1 MRSRAAGGA
10 AGFAIIAFAMASIFE
25 ASDLAAAPPVAAAR
39 PVTKAKPREVEPAL
53 PQASVSLKVTPG
65 KDGGPWT
72 LKIENTGELP
82 VRIAADARLLSFE
95 LTPPAATET
104 DPKKK
109 TAKAPAVLRC
119 TLPDD
124 ARPSTDEGSDL
135 VVPSKR
141 SWSASFDPLF
151 YCFGARERAALTTG
165 TSVKARFGFGAPTQK
180 ANAPNAP
187 FAVTPVGAAV
197 GKIGPAKYIESDAF
211 ALTETV
217 SITPKAS
224 APASPDETSPGVSLT
239 TSEALDASRG
249 VELATTVTLHN
260 NGDRP
265 MTLLFR
271 PDMLLFTVSTPAGN
285 VSCGYPRQVGSPIRE
300 LFTTVGVKGRAD
312 TSVLVT
318 AVCPAGTFDE
328 PGIYRVFPR
337 IDTTGASGR
346 ALGLK
351 TWEGQATANVPL
363 LLRVRT
369 AKKASVPTRPSL
381 D

>member
-10 AGFAIIAFAMASIFE
+10 AGFAIIAFAMASIVE
-25 ASDLAAAPPVAAAR
+25 ASDLAAAPPVA
-39 PVTKAKPREVEPAL
+39 VTKAKPREAEPAL

-82 VRIAADARLLSFE
+82 VRIAADAHLLSFE
-95 LTPPAATET
+95 LTPPAVTEA

-151 YCFGARERAALTTG
+151 YCFGARERAALTAG
-165 TSVKARFGFGAPTQK
+165 TSVKARFGFGVSTQK
-180 ANAPNAP
+180 AATTANPP
-187 FAVTPVGAAV
+187 FAITPVGAAV
-197 GKIGPAKYIESDAF
+197 GKIGPAKYIESDTF

-217 SITPKAS
+217 SVTPPTSA
-224 APASPDETSPGVSLT
+224 APASPDETSSGVSLT

-265 MTLLFR
+265 VTLLFR
-271 PDMLLFTVSTPAGN
+271 PDMLLFTVSSPAGN

-300 LFTTVGVKGRAD
+300 LFTTVGVKGRSD

-351 TWEGQATANVPL
+351 TWEGQAAAKVPL

-369 AKKASVPTRPSL
+369 AKKAAVPTRPSL

>member
-1 MRSRAAGGA
+1 
-10 AGFAIIAFAMASIFE
+10 MASVFE
-25 ASDLAAAPPVAAAR
+25 ASDLAAAPPVA
-39 PVTKAKPREVEPAL
+39 VTKAKPKEAEPAL

-95 LTPPAATET
+95 LTPPAVTET

-109 TAKAPAVLRC
+109 TAKTPAVVRC
-119 TLPDD
+119 ILPDD

-151 YCFGARERAALTTG
+151 YCFGARERAALTAG

-180 ANAPNAP
+180 AATTANPP

-197 GKIGPAKYIESDAF
+197 GKIGPAKFIESDTF

-217 SITPKAS
+217 SVTPPAS
-224 APASPDETSPGVSLT
+224 AAPPASPDETSPGMSLT

-265 MTLLFR
+265 VTLLFR
-271 PDMLLFTVSTPAGN
+271 PDMLLFTVSSPAGN

-351 TWEGQATANVPL
+351 TWEGQAAAKVPL

-369 AKKASVPTRPSL
+369 AKKAAVPTRPSL